1 MEYVVK
7 NLDNIGARIEL
18 TRFAAGQVTELHAML
33 HVQAQGELFEAQFAR
48 LQQAKKALMEME
60 EVQSA
65 KVVFKRYFLSDATN
79 QVPLIQENDECT
91 ISYIQQPPL
100 DGSKVALWLYL
111 QQGTE
116 VSNTNGSTVV
126 SHNGYQHI
134 WTMGLLDTSVDT
146 SYMQTWN
153 TLLSYINTLKQFN
166 ATLEANCI
174 RTWFFVRDV
183 DTQYAGLVKSRRE
196 CFIEQGLTP
205 DTHYI
210 ASTGIGGTP
219 ADPKALV
226 QLGSYAMTGF
236 EPQQQRYLYAL
247 SHLNRT
253 IEYGVTFERGTL
265 MQYGDRNHIYIS
277 GTASINNKG
286 EVMHVG
292 NINQQTLRMWENVEK
307 LLEEGGM
314 SYEDVMQI
322 VVYLRDSS
330 DYETV
335 KQMFDKKF
343 PNMPL
348 VITLAPVCRPTWL
361 IEMECIVQPLN
372 NIICSLPIGRL
383 LFVCS
388 FLPLSATKKE
398 ERLTTFLLFCGK

>member
-7 NLDNIGARIEL
+7 NLDHIGARIEL
-18 TRFAAGQVTELHAML
+18 TRFAAGCVTELHAML
-33 HVQAQGELFEAQFAR
+33 HVQAQGELFEAQFTR
-48 LQQAKKALMEME
+48 LQQAKNALMEME
-60 EVQSA
+60 EAQGA

-79 QVPLIQENDECT
+79 QVPLVQENDECT

-116 VSNTNGSTVV
+116 VSNTNGSTIV

-134 WTMGLLDTSVDT
+134 WTMGLLNTSADT

-292 NINQQTLRMWENVEK
+292 NINRQTLRMWENVEK

-361 IEMECIVQPLN
+361 IEMECIAV
-372 NIICSLPIGRL
+372 
-383 LFVCS
+383 
-388 FLPLSATKKE
+388 KKACNDF
-398 ERLTTFLLFCGK
+398 RKF

>member
-7 NLDNIGARIEL
+7 NLDHIGARIEL
-18 TRFAAGQVTELHAML
+18 TRFAAGCVTELHAML
-33 HVQAQGELFEAQFAR
+33 HVQAQGELFEAQFTR

-79 QVPLIQENDECT
+79 QVPLVQENDECT

-116 VSNTNGSTVV
+116 VSNTNGSTIV

-134 WTMGLLDTSVDT
+134 WTMGLLNTSADT

-226 QLGSYAMTGF
+226 QLGCYAMTGF
-236 EPQQQRYLYAL
+236 EPEQQQYLYAL

-361 IEMECIVQPLN
+361 IEMECIAV
-372 NIICSLPIGRL
+372 
-383 LFVCS
+383 
-388 FLPLSATKKE
+388 KKACNDFRE
-398 ERLTTFLLFCGK
+398 F

>member
-7 NLDNIGARIEL
+7 NLDHIGARIEL
-18 TRFAAGQVTELHAML
+18 TRFAAGCVTELHAML
-33 HVQAQGELFEAQFAR
+33 HVQAQGELFEAQFTR
-48 LQQAKKALMEME
+48 LQQAKNALMEME
-60 EVQSA
+60 EAQGA

-79 QVPLIQENDECT
+79 QVPLVQENDECT

-292 NINQQTLRMWENVEK
+292 DINQQTLRMWENVEK

-361 IEMECIVQPLN
+361 IEMECIAV
-372 NIICSLPIGRL
+372 
-383 LFVCS
+383 
-388 FLPLSATKKE
+388 KKACNDFRE
-398 ERLTTFLLFCGK
+398 F